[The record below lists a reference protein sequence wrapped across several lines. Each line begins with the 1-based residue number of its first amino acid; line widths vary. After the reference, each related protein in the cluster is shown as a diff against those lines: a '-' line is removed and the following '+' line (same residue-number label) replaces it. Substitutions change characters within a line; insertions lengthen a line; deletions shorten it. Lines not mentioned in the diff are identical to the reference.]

1 MPILLNSSK
10 KIEPEGRLPNSLYE
24 TSINLITKLE
34 ENTSRK
40 LQINIHDKHRLKKN
54 LNKVLAN
61 RIQQHIERII
71 HYDQVEFNPWDG
83 RMVQHTQIHKCD
95 TAHYQS

>member
-40 LQINIHDKHRLKKN
+40 LQINIHDKHRLKK
-54 LNKVLAN
+54 KS
-61 RIQQHIERII
+61 QQSTSKP
-71 HYDQVEFNPWDG
+71 NS
-83 RMVQHTQIHKCD
+83 
-95 TAHYQS
+95 TAH